1 MGEPADRE
9 LLLGALSIID
19 WLDAGWRP
27 GDAELEEARYV
38 ECWAILPRENDGMP
52 FHMIGIAWSLPVRID
67 LIAAPVIA
75 LDWGGRWARL
85 WDEWV
90 AIGAPDVGD
99 PAIDADAIRSASVA
113 WLTTALRQLPLHA

>member
-1 MGEPADRE
+1 MFEADDRE
-9 LLLGALSIID
+9 SLLGALSIID

-38 ECWAILPRENDGMP
+38 ESWAILPRDDGMP
-52 FHMIGIAWSLPVRID
+52 FRMIGLAWSLPVRIE

-75 LDWGGRWARL
+75 LDQAARWARL

-90 AIGAPDVGD
+90 AIGDPSARD

-113 WLTTALRQLPLHA
+113 WLSAAVRQLPLHA